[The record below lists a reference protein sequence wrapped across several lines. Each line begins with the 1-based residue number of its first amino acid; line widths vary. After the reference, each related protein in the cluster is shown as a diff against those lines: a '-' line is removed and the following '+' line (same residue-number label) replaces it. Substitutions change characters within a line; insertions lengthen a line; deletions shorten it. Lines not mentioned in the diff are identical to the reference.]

1 MRAELER
8 NYFELF
14 GLVPDFAVDVALLA
28 ERYRALQRQF
38 HPDRFA
44 HAADAE
50 RRLAV
55 QVAAHLNEA
64 HQTLRDPMRRGR
76 YLLQLTGVDT
86 QEETDTV
93 MDPEFLMEQM
103 SLRERLEAAGEASR
117 ELQALADE
125 LEARYERQLSDLSA
139 AFAAHDYTTAR
150 ARVRELQ
157 FLGKVRDEIATRQ
170 EAQA

>member
-14 GLVPDFAVDVALLA
+14 GFAPDFALDTALLA
-28 ERYRALQRQF
+28 ERYRAMQRQF

-55 QVAAHLNEA
+55 QLTAHLNEA
-64 HQTLRDPMRRGR
+64 YQTLRDPMRRGR
-76 YLLQLTGVDT
+76 YLLQLAGVDT

-103 SLRERLEAAGEASR
+103 SLRERLEDAGEAAGELQSLAG
-117 ELQALADE
+117 ELD
-125 LEARYERQLSDLSA
+125 ARYERQLADLAA
-139 AFAAHDYTTAR
+139 AFAARNYADAR

-157 FLGKVRDEIATRQ
+157 FLGKVRDEVATRQ
-170 EAQA
+170 EARV

>member
-14 GLVPDFAVDVALLA
+14 GLAPDFAIDAALLA
-28 ERYRALQRQF
+28 ERYRAMQRQF

-44 HAADAE
+44 HAGDGD

-55 QVAAHLNEA
+55 QLAAHLNEA
-64 HQTLRDPMRRGR
+64 YQTLRDPMRRGR

-103 SLRERLEAAGEASR
+103 SLRERLEEAGDAAG

-125 LEARYERQLSDLSA
+125 LEARYERQLSDLAA
-139 AFAAHDYTTAR
+139 AFAARDYVTAR

-157 FLGKVRDEIATRQ
+157 FLGKVRDEVATRQ

>member
-14 GLVPDFAVDVALLA
+14 GLAPDFAVDTALLA

-44 HAADAE
+44 HAPDAD

-55 QVAAHLNEA
+55 QLAAHLNEA
-64 HQTLRDPMRRGR
+64 YQTLRDPLRRGR

-86 QEETDTV
+86 EEETDTV

-103 SLRERLEAAGEASR
+103 SLRERLEDAGGTG
-117 ELQALADE
+117 ELQILADE
-125 LEARYERQLSDLSA
+125 LEARYERQLSDLAA
-139 AFAAHDYTTAR
+139 AFAARNHTTAR

-157 FLGKVRDEIATRQ
+157 FLAKVRDEIATRQ
-170 EAQA
+170 EAQV